1 MRKNILFL
9 LLCSLPTTLLQA
21 QSGNRQHTLDSL
33 KQVIEKQND
42 NLPAMRQYIDLSGF
56 PNDTVATQFN
66 DWMKQYPK
74 SAGIP
79 FALGEAYYKQRDRS
93 KSVTYL
99 VKSAQL
105 QSGKNDR
112 LSQMIGVARDED
124 WNVDVPRTANTI
136 DSLKK
141 EVERLPDSSMPVK
154 QYMFAMGKSSETAL
168 AQVNAW
174 IKQFPRSA
182 AIPYALGEMYYNEES
197 PKATPYLKKVVELQ
211 PGNAKVWQMLS
222 IDAERWGNNTA
233 SREYMGKAAAAAPS
247 EPSYSFYYAM
257 DFEHV
262 DAAKWHDAIYDLA
275 RRFPDSDRGAQ
286 GLYWLA
292 ARSSNPAE
300 RIKVYEQLRTLYPP
314 DKFSWSESGMSGLY
328 DAYLL
333 QNQPQKAQELA
344 TAMGTGG
351 GWPDKVALAVNMEKV
366 QELVKQKKYKDA
378 YQLLDKLTTPRYSR
392 LVSQVALLRSTVL
405 DASGDTKA
413 AYDSLVSL
421 EAKTPGDE
429 VKKALATYGSKLGK
443 NSKEIDNDIWAVRG
457 KTIKTAPAFNLG
469 LYTSNKTSSLADYK
483 GKVVLMTFWFPGCGP
498 CRGEF
503 PHFETVLKKF
513 KGKDVVYLG
522 INVFPDQDDYVLPFM
537 EGTKYSFIPL
547 RGNADWAQKTY
558 NVRGEPTNF
567 LIDGDGRIVFSNFM
581 INGDNEHMLELMISS
596 MLAKGDGTEKGS
608 PLPNKL
614 INNNN

>member
-1 MRKNILFL
+1 MKRISLFFMVL
-9 LLCSLPTTLLQA
+9 AVAPAVHA
-21 QSGNRQHTLDSL
+21 QTSNRQHTLDSL
-33 KQVIEKQND
+33 KEVIEKQNN
-42 NLPAMRQYIDLSGF
+42 NLPAMQQYIDLVGF
-56 PNDTVATQFN
+56 PSDTITTQFN
-66 DWMKQYPK
+66 DWMKQFPK
-74 SAGIP
+74 SAELP
-79 FALGEAYYKQRDRS
+79 YALGEAYYKKRDQ
-93 KSVTYL
+93 KKAVTYL

-124 WNVDVPRTANTI
+124 WDVDVPRTANTI
-136 DSLKK
+136 DSLKR

-154 QYMFAMGKSSETAL
+154 QYMFAMGKSSETAI

-174 IKQFPRSA
+174 IKQFPRST

-222 IDAERWGNNTA
+222 VDAERWGDNTA
-233 SREYMGKAAAAAPS
+233 SHEFMGKAAAAAPN

-262 DAAKWHDAIYDLA
+262 DTAKWRSAIYDLA

-292 ARSSNPAE
+292 GRSSNPTE

-314 DKFSWSESGMSGLY
+314 AKFNWSEGGMSGLY

-333 QNQPQKAQELA
+333 HNQPQKAQELA
-344 TAMGTGG
+344 TAMGTGS
-351 GWPDKVALAVNMEKV
+351 GWPDKAALAVNMEKV

-378 YQLLDKLTTPRYSR
+378 YQLLDKLKTPRYSG
-392 LVSQVALLRSTVL
+392 LISQVALLRSTVL

-421 EAKTPGDE
+421 EAKTPGDD
-429 VKKALATYGSKLGK
+429 VKKAMATYGGKLGK
-443 NSKEIDNDIWAVRG
+443 NTKDIDKDIWAARD

-469 LYTSNKTSSLADYK
+469 LYTSNKTSSLSDYK

-503 PHFETVLKKF
+503 PHFENVLKKF
-513 KGKDVVYLG
+513 KGKEVVYLG

-537 EGTKYSFIPL
+537 QGTKYSFIPL

-567 LIDGDGRIVFSNFM
+567 LIDGEGRIVFSNFT

-596 MLAKGDGTEKGS
+596 LLAKGDGTEKGS
-608 PLPNKL
+608 PLPSKL
-614 INNNN
+614 TNNNN